1 MGEVAKFPQSEE
13 WVDAITIANHFKLD
27 VTLVR
32 KMAKARRIPVFVIKN
47 GKREFYRF
55 RISEVEK
62 ALKEEK
68 HEDTPGVLP
77 AGSDRPQR
85 TRQRA

>member
-1 MGEVAKFPQSEE
+1 MGNLTEFPKAEE
-13 WVDAITIANHFKLD
+13 IVDSAGLANHFKLD